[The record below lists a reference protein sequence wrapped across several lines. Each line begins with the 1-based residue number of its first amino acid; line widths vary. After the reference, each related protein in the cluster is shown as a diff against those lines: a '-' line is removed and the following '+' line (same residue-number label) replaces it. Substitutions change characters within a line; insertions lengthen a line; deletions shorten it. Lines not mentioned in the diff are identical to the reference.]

1 MTIVTEERTET
12 KRREK
17 YFFPYQVRYLQD
29 TSRFKI
35 VEKSRRIGFTYVE
48 AYDDV
53 RDAVKTPKLP
63 TWFSSA
69 DESAA
74 REYIMICEQWAKIF
88 NVVAQNMDEMILDE
102 EHDVKAFVLE
112 FRNGSRI
119 HALRSNPRAFR
130 SKGGKVIL
138 DEFAYHD
145 DQEALWRAAR
155 PSITWGYPIRI
166 LSTHNGKG
174 CRYYR
179 MLDEARAKLMKG
191 EKTAWSIHSVT
202 LQQAVDEGLA
212 DKIIGRSLTPAERQ
226 AWIDEVHDTCLDEET
241 WLQEFCCLPVDEATA
256 FLTYDLIATIEDEL
270 AGDPTRYTHGP
281 VYVGIDIARRRD
293 LFVIW
298 VLEQVGDVYWTREVV
313 ALKGASFSA
322 QDAEL
327 ERILH
332 DYPTIQQVCMDQT
345 GMGEKPVEDAQR
357 RYGSYKIEGVLIT
370 GPVKQALAFGFKRVI
385 EDRQFRAPKDPAIR
399 DAFHSVKKVTTI
411 AGNVRFDGERTD
423 QGHADRFF
431 AAALAVHAAEPSA
444 DEPRIR
450 TIRSAGSLTGVA

>member
-1 MTIVTEERTET
+1 MNIVTEERTEN

-17 YFFPYQVRYLQD
+17 YFLPYQVRYLQD

-74 REYIMICEQWAKIF
+74 REYIMICEQWAKVF
-88 NVVAQNMDEMILDE
+88 NVVAQNMGEMVMDEK
-102 EHDVKAFVLE
+102 HDVKAFVLE

-191 EKTAWSIHSVT
+191 EKTAWSIHRVT

-212 DKIIGRSLTPAERQ
+212 DKIMGRSLTPAERQ
-226 AWIDEVHDTCLDEET
+226 AWIDEV
-241 WLQEFCCLPVDEATA
+241 QEFCCLPVDEATA
-256 FLTYDLIATIEDEL
+256 FLT
-270 AGDPTRYTHGP
+270 
-281 VYVGIDIARRRD
+281 
-293 LFVIW
+293 
-298 VLEQVGDVYWTREVV
+298 
-313 ALKGASFSA
+313 
-322 QDAEL
+322 
-327 ERILH
+327 
-332 DYPTIQQVCMDQT
+332 
-345 GMGEKPVEDAQR
+345 
-357 RYGSYKIEGVLIT
+357 
-370 GPVKQALAFGFKRVI
+370 
-385 EDRQFRAPKDPAIR
+385 
-399 DAFHSVKKVTTI
+399 
-411 AGNVRFDGERTD
+411 
-423 QGHADRFF
+423 
-431 AAALAVHAAEPSA
+431 
-444 DEPRIR
+444 
-450 TIRSAGSLTGVA
+450 